1 MHREGFAA
9 HPAAPLCQPG
19 TGTRVEFGPAGQGWA
34 KNSSV
39 SDSAGIEALPFSG
52 WFIFSL
58 FPRLSAAWDKG
69 EQGLDPS
76 RSPPGK
82 KPGAGTVKLVQIPD
96 VDALRAD

>member
-1 MHREGFAA
+1 M
-9 HPAAPLCQPG
+9 
-19 TGTRVEFGPAGQGWA
+19 EFGPAGQGWA

-39 SDSAGIEALPFSG
+39 SDSARIEALPFSR

-82 KPGAGTVKLVQIPD
+82 NLELEQLNWFKSPMLMHLEQINLGINRLPNHTEL
-96 VDALRAD
+96 A